1 MGGQVSHRRTPA
13 QSVADTPEQ
22 IKQWAKEQILA
33 VGKLDSRRAGAEQHV
48 QTKTVDTALR
58 DWATPIIPRFPG
70 KNCN

>member
-33 VGKLDSRRAGAEQHV
+33 VGKLDSRLAPERNS
-48 QTKTVDTALR
+48 TSKPKR
-58 DWATPIIPRFPG
+58 
-70 KNCN
+70 